1 MSSMPDDVSGLLQAC
16 RMGDKEALDKLMPL
30 VYDQLHRLAY
40 RHLNRERPGCSLQTT
55 ALIHEAYLRLV
66 DQRNPDWQNR
76 NHFFSIAA
84 RLMRRILVDHAR
96 ARRYAKRGG
105 AFFRVSLGKAR
116 GVAEMRAAEVVALN
130 DALDGLSELDPRK
143 GQVVELR
150 FFGGL
155 SVEETAKVL
164 GISTNT
170 VLRDWS
176 TAKAWLHR
184 EISRQERPVN
194 SRFTSH
200 FLTDLHDA

>member
-1 MSSMPDDVSGLLQAC
+1 MALIPDDVSGLLRAC

-30 VYDQLHRLAY
+30 VYDELHRLAY
-40 RHLNRERPGCSLQTT
+40 RHLRRERPGCSLQTT

-66 DQRNPDWQNR
+66 DQRNPNWQNR

-105 AFFRVSLGKAR
+105 TSLRVSLSEAGN
-116 GVAEMRAAEVVALN
+116 VAEVRAAEIVAL
-130 DALDGLSELDPRK
+130 DEALNSLSELDPRK
-143 GQVVELR
+143 SRVVELR

-155 SVEETAKVL
+155 SVGETAKVL
-164 GISTNT
+164 GISPNT

-176 TAKAWLHR
+176 TAKSWLHR
-184 EISRQERPVN
+184 EISEKAEADN
-194 SRFTSH
+194 SRSTSH
-200 FLTDLHDA
+200 FLADSHDA